1 MGANVM
7 RRSFASQEKKVPYV
21 MNNQDVENAGTF
33 MLLVS
38 SRNDRSPVV
47 QRKIGREKL
56 RVLESGYRR
65 TLP

>member
-1 MGANVM
+1 
-7 RRSFASQEKKVPYV
+7 